1 MAKRKNVHERGKIRF
16 SEYFKK
22 LEKGDKVAV
31 KKEKSVDG
39 SFPKR
44 IQGRTGVVEGKR
56 GSSYLIKIMEIN
68 KEKTF
73 IIAPIHL
80 KKIQNIK
87 SE

>member
-1 MAKRKNVHERGKIRF
+1 MRERGKIRF

-22 LEKGDKVAV
+22 LEKGDRVGV
-31 KKEKSVDG
+31 KKERSVDG

-56 GSSYLIKIMEIN
+56 GASYVIKLKEFA
-68 KEKTF
+68 KEKIF

-80 KKIQNIK
+80 KRIK
-87 SE
+87 TQ